1 MTTFAYRNEIMNM
14 SMSMCMCMY
23 IRFVE
28 LFSDSFSIQGKIQR
42 TAS

>member
-14 SMSMCMCMY
+14 SMCMCMN

-28 LFSDSFSIQGKIQR
+28 LFSDRFSIQGKIQR